1 MTNTFT
7 LAVAVIGGFTATT
20 LGFASA
26 ATAAPSGVG
35 NAQDTINALQSQGF
49 NVILNGAAVYP
60 LSGCKVTGI
69 EDSTAPTSTHQDAG
83 STQNSSTPSTSTFH
97 AGVDNRSHP
106 GIENAVMASAFRDR
120 FGEDYGITIVDGP
133 MAGLL
138 ARAVVVIGADGNVAY
153 TELVPEIGVELSYDA
168 GLSALGSSV

>member
-83 STQNSSTPSTSTFH
+83 STQPVRHHLRRHFMQGWITAATQGSRTP
-97 AGVDNRSHP
+97 
-106 GIENAVMASAFRDR
+106 
-120 FGEDYGITIVDGP
+120 
-133 MAGLL
+133 
-138 ARAVVVIGADGNVAY
+138 
-153 TELVPEIGVELSYDA
+153 
-168 GLSALGSSV
+168 